1 MNDGST
7 ALACSGASML
17 AGYSQPDDVLAAFGA
32 SEDDALKPSRLDL
45 LQPIQVADEQGLTAG
60 KFRDARSNIQF
71 DSINVVPILIRE
83 GRVLFPPGG
92 ELGAKP
98 ICRSNDGKFPII
110 SEDIVRQDAGNGC
123 AKCPKAQFVRV
134 GGKVIRS
141 ECNQT
146 MSLLIAELE
155 TQMVYRYNAKGM
167 ALGPMKDLRET
178 IAKMFRAA
186 KLKGEYFPPYA
197 MTFGMTSVKIKG
209 AKGTYYV
216 PKFTPT
222 GRVNPNDVPY
232 FEHISNKFTRTE
244 LQEDEAETAS
254 PVAKALDGE
263 YVGTPNPYEEA

>member
-1 MNDGST
+1 MSEEST
-7 ALACSGASML
+7 ALALSGAGAL
-17 AGYSQPDDVLAAFGA
+17 AGYSQPDDALAAFGV
-32 SEDDALKPSRLDL
+32 SEDEALKPSRLDL
-45 LQPIQVADEQGLTAG
+45 LQPIQIADAPGLTAG
-60 KFRDARSNIQF
+60 KFRDSMSNIQF
-71 DSINVVPILIRE
+71 DKLNVVPLLIRE

-110 SEDIVRQDAGNGC
+110 SEDIVRQDGGDGC
-123 AKCPKAQFVRV
+123 AKCPKSQFHRV

-155 TQMVYRYNAKGM
+155 TQLVYRYNVKGM

-178 IAKMFRAA
+178 IAKMFRTA
-186 KLKGEYFPPYA
+186 KFKGEYLPPYA
-197 MTFGMTSVKIKG
+197 MTFELSSVKIKG

-222 GRVNPNDVPY
+222 GRVHPNDVQY
-232 FEHISNKFTRTE
+232 FEHIANKFTRTE
-244 LQEDEAETAS
+244 LQDDGAETAS
-254 PVAKALDGE
+254 PVAKALEGE
-263 YVGTPNPYEEA
+263 YVDTPSTYEEA